1 MIKRLHRS
9 MLYVHMIRHLLKDSY
24 TVSFVDLLFVE
35 FCCKYNND
43 SDLNINSIN
52 IVRNVIIQGVP
63 LATEPGWLADRC
75 SVSQQ
80 SGALQTHT
88 TDTLLFI
95 SHTTNV
101 LLFKFRCNIFI
112 GVRIIQEMPSSVA
125 SGTPATKIYPI
136 NETVGTLT
144 C

>member
-1 MIKRLHRS
+1 VIQNADTKIS
-9 MLYVHMIRHLLKDSY
+9 VLLRI
-24 TVSFVDLLFVE
+24 LQ
-35 FCCKYNND
+35 C
-43 SDLNINSIN
+43 
-52 IVRNVIIQGVP
+52 VP

-88 TDTLLFI
+88 TDTFFFI

-112 GVRIIQEMPSSVA
+112 GVRIIKQMPVSVA
-125 SGTPATKIYPI
+125 SGIPI
-136 NETVGTLT
+136 LPVVSKNFLSRNYSTFEPCYNTIGLCDTSSIVSDSVWYQLVPQF
-144 C
+144 